1 MCEVIGL
8 FLVGYTTVS
17 VLPLTDGEA
26 ASPLCTVASNTT
38 KEFKL
43 AIWRRVKMQL
53 RMSLLRSSHSLCW
66 EKCLE
71 LGVEPVV
78 IDVKGW
84 QTRH

>member
-26 ASPLCTVASNTT
+26 ASPLYTVAGNNT

-53 RMSLLRSSHSLCW
+53 RMSLLRSSTHSA
-66 EKCLE
+66 
-71 LGVEPVV
+71 GRNV
-78 IDVKGW
+78 
-84 QTRH
+84 